1 MVVTDVNLESQSVT
15 TLHMS
20 AVQVLH
26 VVPLL
31 DSTAGCSL
39 ATATNAGF

>member
-1 MVVTDVNLESQSVT
+1 MVVTDVNLESHSIATLRLSV
-15 TLHMS
+15 
-20 AVQVLH
+20 VQVLH